1 MSVTITNER
10 GVARIELGAPPNNA
24 LSWSMLLEL
33 ESALTAMRRDPGL
46 RVVVVQSTGRNFCVG
61 ADLRDPELAG
71 RFIQREGARDIAYLG
86 FRVFEALASLP
97 VPVVCAARGWVVGG
111 GLGLFGLA
119 DFRIAAHNVEV
130 ALPEIDRGLH
140 VAWGLLHRLRPRFSA
155 DTFRRLSLLGE
166 SLPVGALDT
175 GFATCCED
183 DKLEESCEGLVETL
197 REKPAPAMRA
207 IVASLRDAEAGLE
220 PRIEEEAA
228 RFVDCATSQECRDV
242 MMRWMGQ
249 A

>member
-1 MSVTITNER
+1 MSVTITKDR
-10 GVARIELGAPPNNA
+10 GVARIELAAPPNNA
-24 LSWSMLLEL
+24 LSWNMLLEL
-33 ESALTAMRRDPGL
+33 ESALTAMRRDPEL
-46 RVVVVQSTGRNFCVG
+46 RVVVLQSTGKNFCVG

-97 VPVVCAARGWVVGG
+97 VPLVCAARGWVVGG

-119 DFRIAAHNVEV
+119 DFRIAADNVEV

-140 VAWGLLHRLRPRFSA
+140 VAWGLLHRLRPRFSPDA
-155 DTFRRLSLLGE
+155 FRRLALLGE
-166 SLPVGALDT
+166 ALPLSALDER
-175 GFATCCED
+175 FATPCED
-183 DKLEESCEGLVETL
+183 DKLEATCDALVETL

-207 IVASLRDAEAGLE
+207 IVASIRDAEAGLT

-228 RFVDCATSQECRDV
+228 RFVDCATSDECRDV